1 MAQSQ
6 NQFYL
11 RRLHSLL
18 GVIPLGAFLLVHL
31 MVNHQA
37 TQGVE
42 AFNKAAGFMDS
53 LPFLYALEFIMI
65 YIPIL
70 YHAIYGIYIAFTA
83 THNIGHYSYTRNWLF
98 LFQRIS
104 GLLTFLFVM
113 IHLWQTRIQ
122 KLFGEEVNYDMIHDI
137 VTNPFWLIFYIV
149 CIIAV
154 VFHFANGLWSFLV
167 TWGILQSPK
176 SQSVFTW
183 ISLIIFIVVSY
194 IGVSAILAFV

>member
-1 MAQSQ
+1 MTQSK

-18 GVIPLGAFLLVHL
+18 GVVPLGAFLLVHL

-37 TQGVE
+37 TKGVE

-53 LPFLYALEFIMI
+53 LPFLYVLEIIMI

-70 YHAIYGIYIAFTA
+70 YHAVYGIHIAFTA
-83 THNIGHYSYTRNWLF
+83 SHNIGHYSYTRNWLF
-98 LFQRIS
+98 LFQRLS
-104 GLLTFLFVM
+104 GLLTFIFVM
-113 IHLWQTRIQ
+113 VHMWQTRIQ
-122 KLFGEEVNYDMIHDI
+122 KLFGHEVNFDMIHDI
-137 VTNPFWLIFYIV
+137 VTNPLWLIFYIV

-176 SQSVFTW
+176 SQRIFTW
-183 ISLIIFIVVSY
+183 VSLAVFLVVSY
-194 IGVSAILAFV
+194 IGVSAILAFL